1 MAKKRRTMITAGRL
15 VTGVVYTAVT
25 PTDAGQQRAAKL
37 NASSAARQRINLKH
51 SWQKCEVVL
60 AANFGARDLVV
71 TLTYDDDHLPPSKRE
86 AVKQLKK
93 FIKLLRERRRSRGE
107 TLEYIYV
114 TESKHGD
121 GRLHHHLVINAT
133 GEDFAEIRELWTGGT
148 DIDIKHI
155 DLWGYTELAKYLT
168 KEPREEGSA
177 NGARTWTPSKGL
189 DHPVKE
195 SDWVDE
201 NLDLTAPPGAIVLD
215 SEAKKINSFGSYTY
229 IKYLLPETQPMRR
242 CRPPRKAKT
251 EKGRNLS
258 GLEHSIS
265 YEKGS
270 GTQGKEREYSCK
282 QPPNVVR

>member
-1 MAKKRRTMITAGRL
+1 LAKKRRTMISAGRL
-15 VTGVVYTAVT
+15 VSGVVYTAVT
-25 PTDAGQQRAAKL
+25 PSDAGQQRAAKV

-51 SWQKCEVVL
+51 SWQKCETVL
-60 AANFGARDLVV
+60 AANFGAHDLVV
-71 TLTYDDDHLPPSKRE
+71 TLTYDNEHLPPSKRE

-93 FIKLLRERRRSRGE
+93 FIKLLRERRRSRDDS
-107 TLEYIYV
+107 LDYIYV

-148 DIDIKHI
+148 DINIDHI

-168 KEPREEGSA
+168 KESREEGSA

-189 DHPVKE
+189 VHPEKV

-215 SEAKKINSFGSYTY
+215 SEAKTINSFGSYTY
-229 IKYLLPETQPMRR
+229 IKYLLPEPKPARR
-242 CRPPRKAKT
+242 SRPPRKTKT
-251 EKGRNLS
+251 EKGYILS

-265 YEKGS
+265 SEKGPENQQK
-270 GTQGKEREYSCK
+270 GGDGACK
-282 QPPNVVR
+282 QTQKVVN